1 MLKAGHCWH
10 PSDKCEYYIVICLC
24 VNVVS
29 HGSIKRVV
37 GAAVSLVRMVSGL
50 KWELTVAVDHFS
62 ITALKVRG
70 KSSS

>member
-1 MLKAGHCWH
+1 M
-10 PSDKCEYYIVICLC
+10 ICLC
-24 VNVVS
+24 VKVVS
-29 HGSIKRVV
+29 RGSLKTVV

-62 ITALKVRG
+62 ITTLKVRG